1 MEDEARELAQLS
13 AQLADPARATMIM
26 SLMDGSSRSAGE
38 LGLAA
43 NVSPSSA
50 SGHLSRLVDSRI
62 LTNTKQGRHK
72 YYRIATAAVA
82 HAVEALQIVA
92 STGTVLRQVG
102 QSTLN
107 PFAFA
112 RTCYDHLA
120 GKLGVEVTAALQRQ
134 KILSLAGKGYEITS
148 KGRDWLDDF
157 GVDWREL
164 QSERRSLALQCLD
177 FTERR
182 PHLAGA
188 LGAAMLKRMI
198 ELDWIAK
205 NRVPRSVR
213 LTSKG
218 RTELSK
224 NLQIV
229 FTENGIRSA
238 RDLRSHQNPK

>member
-1 MEDEARELAQLS
+1 MEEEAKELAQLS

-26 SLMDGSSRSAGE
+26 SLMDGSARSAGE
-38 LGLAA
+38 LGLTA

-50 SGHLSRLVDSRI
+50 SGHLAKLVNSRI
-62 LTNTKQGRHK
+62 LTDSKQGRHK

-92 STGTVLRQVG
+92 SPNTVLRQVG

-120 GKLGVEVTAALQRQ
+120 GKLGVEVTASLQRQ
-134 KILSLAGKGYEITS
+134 KILSLAGKGYEITG
-148 KGRDWLDDF
+148 KGSDWLEEF
-157 GVDWREL
+157 GINCQEL
-164 QSERRSLALQCLD
+164 KLERRQLALQCLD

-182 PHLAGA
+182 PHLSGA
-188 LGAAMLKRMI
+188 LGAALLARMI

-205 NRVPRSVR
+205 TRIPRSVR

-218 RTELSK
+218 KTELSRK
-224 NLQIV
+224 LHIV
-229 FTENGIRSA
+229 FTENGISSNRPSTRRA
-238 RDLRSHQNPK
+238 

>member
-1 MEDEARELAQLS
+1 MEEQAKELAQLS

-38 LGLAA
+38 LSLAA

-50 SGHLSRLVDSRI
+50 SGHLSRLVNSRI
-62 LTNTKQGRHK
+62 LTDTRQGRHK

-92 STGTVLRQVG
+92 SPGTVLRQVG

-107 PFAFA
+107 PFSFA

-120 GKLGVEVTAALQRQ
+120 GKLGVEVTSALQRQ
-134 KILSLAGKGYEITS
+134 KILSQAGKGYELTG
-148 KGRDWLDDF
+148 KGCGWLNDF
-157 GVDWREL
+157 GIDWQQL
-164 QSERRSLALQCLD
+164 KLERRQFALQCLD

-188 LGAAMLKRMI
+188 LGAAMLARMI

-205 NRVPRSVR
+205 TRVPRSVR

-224 NLQIV
+224 ELKIV

-238 RDLRSHQNPK
+238 RELRRS

>member
-1 MEDEARELAQLS
+1 MEEEARELAQLS

-38 LGLAA
+38 LGLTA

-50 SGHLSRLVDSRI
+50 SGHLSKLVSSRI
-62 LTNTKQGRHK
+62 LTDSKQGRHK

-82 HAVEALQIVA
+82 HAIEALQIVA
-92 STGTVLRQVG
+92 SPGTVLRQVG

-134 KILSLAGKGYEITS
+134 KVLRLAGKGYQVTDR
-148 KGRDWLDDF
+148 GCDWLDEF
-157 GVDWREL
+157 GIDLQEL
-164 QSERRSLALQCLD
+164 KLERRQFALQCLD

-182 PHLAGA
+182 PHLSGA
-188 LGAAMLKRMI
+188 LGAALLTRMI
-198 ELDWIAK
+198 ELNWIAK
-205 NRVPRSVR
+205 NRIPRSVR

-218 RTELSK
+218 RMELTK
-224 NLQIV
+224 KLQIV
-229 FTENGIRSA
+229 FTENGIRST
-238 RDLRSHQNPK
+238 RPTINP